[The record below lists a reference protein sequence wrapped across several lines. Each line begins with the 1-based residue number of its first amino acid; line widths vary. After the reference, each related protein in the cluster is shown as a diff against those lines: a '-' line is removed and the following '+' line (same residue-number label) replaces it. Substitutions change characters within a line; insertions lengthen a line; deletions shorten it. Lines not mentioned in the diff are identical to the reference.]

1 MNRAQPTLSQ
11 MQWVP
16 GTRLRGFEESS
27 HGTLRLV
34 VEEMAAG

>member
-1 MNRAQPTLSQ
+1 MSHAQPTLSQ

-16 GTRLRGFEESS
+16 GTRLRGFKESS

-34 VEEMAAG
+34 MGEMAAG